1 MFKFWEIKGKTN
13 NGGLTLRTNPS
24 WLMWRGRGG
33 GGRKDGKTEM
43 WRKHEERTGR
53 KERKEGDEE
62 KNRTRGSVAK
72 RRGGRQS
79 EDGKE
84 DRNRGSM
91 RKRRG
96 SKEGRKEEM

>member
-43 WRKHEERTGR
+43 WRKHED
-53 KERKEGDEE
+53 RKEGDEE
-62 KNRTRGSVAK
+62 KNRTRGSVVK
-72 RRGGRQS
+72 RRRERQS
-79 EDGKE
+79 EEGKE

-91 RKRRG
+91 RKRR
-96 SKEGRKEEM
+96 